1 MSWYQILFPEDTMPL
16 DVQNALM
23 HKLLAIYIG
32 AGDPEG
38 FATFTEVR
46 ADARYLM
53 YFTPV
58 AAEYCMELI
67 ASYGGVPCEQP
78 KARRISMIWSILPYV
93 GDLKCREWVQH
104 D

>member
-1 MSWYQILFPEDTMPL
+1 MSWYRILFPEDTMPL
-16 DVQNALM
+16 DVQRVLM
-23 HKLLAIYIG
+23 PKLLATYLG

-46 ADARYLM
+46 PDARYVM

-58 AAEYCMELI
+58 AAEYCTELI
-67 ASYGGVPCEQP
+67 IAYGGVPCEQP
-78 KARRISMIWSILPYV
+78 KARRVSMIWSILPYV
-93 GDLKCREWVQH
+93 GDLNCREWVQH